1 MWGVR
6 PAAPEERSLDLHRSG
21 ENSTEGFCKAQM
33 YFPSCQSQAR
43 QPSPS
48 LGVMSSEVG
57 EIRHGGYA
65 GKVFAIPCLR
75 RVLGPYVL

>member
-33 YFPSCQSQAR
+33 YFPRCQSQAR

-48 LGVMSSEVG
+48 LGVISSEVG
-57 EIRHGGYA
+57 PSAPVKDATWGLCWEGIYNSL
-65 GKVFAIPCLR
+65 P
-75 RVLGPYVL
+75 